1 MFSHNGLISEKQ
13 MRCMMMLYVFAGS
26 IFILPH
32 LFARM
37 YGYNILTGIIM
48 FCIMAAVYIG
58 IIFRIGMKCPN
69 EAAGWYEKVNKDI
82 LRLHETGNLHEKKS
96 YIHLLVVV
104 NLIRYMVRLSFYIL
118 LSVAILSEG
127 QVPFVDRER
136 GSSIGNL
143 LVLVPLLMVAF
154 YGSDRSLEKQGRIN
168 EMIFLAAFFPYV
180 IMIIFGVK
188 EIDWSFLKL
197 SGLVSDAAQ
206 GNMSVY
212 RMLLYSYGLLTFV
225 TPVEIYPRLKLNM
238 DNNKGSNIRIYMSV
252 MAMVILTG
260 VLSLLMAG
268 IYGVNGIGHESM
280 ASIAIMRY
288 IELPLGVL
296 QRFDV
301 LMVWF
306 FMTGCFA
313 FFCSTLFYI
322 RNELFKVVSEKACRI
337 VLAVILLAAYVIA
350 VMIPEYKD
358 ILGAFVVY
366 GAVIDIPMS
375 IILLL
380 YEKYFGAR
388 KVKTTVTVLKAGM
401 LFVLCIVVFVW
412 LSGSISY
419 QEKGNTMQDH
429 NSFST
434 GNITENRSAQDDGS
448 VRGVSYNIENV
459 EQRDYATI
467 LIMDT
472 TPTDYKE
479 GINSSKQFSS
489 NLSFINQFDTNLYGT
504 KYYDVAQ
511 ISKKNSITSQK
522 YHYVLGIAGEHRM
535 GEKNEPENV
544 FEADAVGLD
553 ELSIIYGERKG
564 KALSLSHLKVIVAA
578 VDNTA
583 QNKEEMYESIYRFLS
598 ELDGQD
604 EVAKTC
610 PFLFTIDADM
620 VADYIYNAES
630 PVGTYISDIVKI
642 EMSRDRKIPKLMDY
656 LKAVREGE
664 DIDIYFLEKEKND
677 LKLVPAGDQT
687 PAGD

>member
-26 IFILPH
+26 IFVLPH

-69 EAAGWYEKVNKDI
+69 GAAGWYEKVDKDT
-82 LRLHETGNLHEKKS
+82 LCLHETGNLHGKKS
-96 YIHLLVVV
+96 YTHLLIVV

-127 QVPFVDRER
+127 QVPFIEKEN
-136 GSSIGNL
+136 GNTIGNL
-143 LVLVPLLMVAF
+143 LVLVPLLLVAF
-154 YGSDRSLEKQGRIN
+154 YGADRSLEKQGRIN
-168 EMIFLAAFFPYV
+168 EMIFLAAFIPYV
-180 IMIIFGVK
+180 IMIIFGIK
-188 EIDWSFLKL
+188 EIDWSFLQM
-197 SGLVSDAAQ
+197 SGAMSNAGQ
-206 GNMSVY
+206 GNMPAY
-212 RMLLYSYGLLTFV
+212 KMLLYSYGLLTFV

-238 DNNKGSNIRIYMSV
+238 DNNQGSNVRIYMSV
-252 MAMVILTG
+252 MAMVVLTG

-313 FFCSTLFYI
+313 FFCSTLFYM
-322 RNELFKVVSEKACRI
+322 RNELLKVISEKACRI
-337 VLAVILLAAYVIA
+337 VLVVVLAASFVVALIS
-350 VMIPEYKD
+350 PEYKN

-366 GAVIDIPMS
+366 GAFIDIPLS

-380 YEKYFGAR
+380 YEKYSGAG
-388 KVKTTVTVLKAGM
+388 KGKTAVTALKAGLM
-401 LFVLCIVVFVW
+401 FVLCIVVFVW
-412 LSGSISY
+412 LLGNISY
-419 QEKGNTMQDH
+419 QGKGNPVQERNT
-429 NSFST
+429 FSS
-434 GNITENRSAQDDGS
+434 GNITENRSVQDDGT

-467 LIMDT
+467 LVVD
-472 TPTDYKE
+472 
-479 GINSSKQFSS
+479 SK
-489 NLSFINQFDTNLYGT
+489 LYGT
-504 KYYDVAQ
+504 KYYDVDQ
-511 ISKKNSITSQK
+511 TSTMNSITSKK

-535 GEKNEPENV
+535 GEKNEPEKV
-544 FEADAVGLD
+544 FEADADDLD
-553 ELSIIYGERKG
+553 ELSIVYGERKG
-564 KALSLSHLKVIVAA
+564 KDLSLSHLKVIIAA
-578 VDNTA
+578 VDNTG
-583 QNKEEMYESIYRFLS
+583 QNNEEMYDSIYRFLS
-598 ELDGQD
+598 ELDSQD

-610 PFLFTIDADM
+610 PFLFVTDADM
-620 VADYIYNAES
+620 VADYICNADS
-630 PVGTYISDIVKI
+630 PVGTYISDIVKNAK
-642 EMSRDRKIPKLMDY
+642 SRYRKIPKLMDY

-664 DIDIYFLEKEKND
+664 DIDIYFLKKEEND
-677 LKLVPAGDQT
+677 LKIVRAGE
-687 PAGD
+687 